1 MNPIVQVLAEADRA
15 QIHERSMRLLGK
27 TGVRV
32 MSERA
37 RSVLAEAGAE
47 IEEDG
52 ERVRLPRTLIEQA
65 VKLAPREVVLGTRRP
80 GLELAMN
87 AGECHLCA
95 DGGAVSVVDP
105 DTNELRAGTFEDWL
119 ASTRLIDSL
128 DEIDIY
134 WNMVDGGFG
143 ETGAGYVR
151 YWIQLLHNCSKHI
164 QDSVSNVESARLL
177 LEILN
182 VVFGGR
188 DSVRAKRPFSYVLC
202 PMSPLVLDR
211 QYTEAFLETSG
222 WDIPVAIM
230 PMPLLGATSPAS
242 LISTLLV
249 ANADFLATLCLVEA
263 ASPGAPIIYA
273 AVPATMEPHTWRYT
287 GGGVENS
294 LLGAAAAEMGR
305 YYGLPVETSTG
316 GTDHFL
322 PGVQAAYERAI
333 NWVLPTIAWPDILVG
348 PGLLGGST
356 VLSLEQM
363 VIDVEVFR
371 RCKRLRAG
379 ISTHGENWLE
389 EPIETQGPGG
399 SFVTQKSTREALR
412 DGSLYL
418 SGLGFHDTHEKWV
431 AAGKPD
437 TRGEVREFI
446 RDTLK
451 RYQPVELDPKMEQEL
466 EALALREK
474 NAGL

>member
-1 MNPIVQVLAEADRA
+1 MNVAVQVLAEADRA
-15 QIHERSMRLLGK
+15 EIHERSLRLLGK

-37 RSVLAEAGAE
+37 RSVLAEAGAV
-47 IEEDG
+47 IENDG

-65 VKLAPREVVLGTRRP
+65 VKLAPREVGLGTRRP
-80 GLELAMN
+80 DLELAMN

-95 DGGAVSVVDP
+95 DGGAVSIVDP
-105 DTNELRAGTFEDWL
+105 GTNEVRAGTFEDWL

-128 DEIDIY
+128 SEIDIY
-134 WNMVDGGFG
+134 WNMISGGFE
-143 ETGAGYVR
+143 ETRAGYVE
-151 YWIQLLHNCSKHI
+151 YWIKLLHNCSKHI
-164 QDSVSNVESARLL
+164 QDSVSNVETARLL
-177 LEILN
+177 LEILSI
-182 VVFGGR
+182 VFGGR
-188 DSVRAKRPFSYVLC
+188 DLVRSKRPFSYVLC

-211 QYTEAFLETSG
+211 QYTDAFLETTG
-222 WDIPVAIM
+222 WDMPVAIM

-249 ANADFLATLCLVEA
+249 ANADFLASLCLVEA

-273 AVPATMEPHTWRYT
+273 AVPRPMEPHTWRYT

-305 YYGLPVETSTG
+305 YYGLPVETSAG

-333 NWVLPTIAWPDILVG
+333 NWVLPTMAWPDILVG

-356 VLSLEQM
+356 ILSLEQM

-379 ISTHGENWLE
+379 ISTRDENWLE

-399 SFVTQKSTREALR
+399 SFVTQKSTVEALR
-412 DGSLYL
+412 DGSSTWAAWAFMTPMKNGRLQA
-418 SGLGFHDTHEKWV
+418 GQTHARRSETSF
-431 AAGKPD
+431 A
-437 TRGEVREFI
+437 TR
-446 RDTLK
+446 
-451 RYQPVELDPKMEQEL
+451 
-466 EALALREK
+466 
-474 NAGL
+474 